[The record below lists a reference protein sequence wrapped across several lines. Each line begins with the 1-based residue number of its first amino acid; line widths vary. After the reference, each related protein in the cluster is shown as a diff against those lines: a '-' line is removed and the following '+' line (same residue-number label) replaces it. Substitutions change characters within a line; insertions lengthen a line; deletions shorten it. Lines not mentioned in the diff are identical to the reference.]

1 VLIGHY
7 GINSIDQDVTIMTD
21 DDYYLDNHAVLLDDK
36 NNGGGLGPTHL
47 EFLYFYLVM
56 AC

>member
-47 EFLYFYLVM
+47 EFLYFYLMM